1 MSIKLTNA
9 PKTLLEVAMSDVEFM
24 ALIKYKFTNLIFRHS
39 NKNTL
44 YEGNAGDTWDDT
56 WFCLAYWL
64 AQDDKIRG
72 RFYDYN
78 NYLDAGNK
86 SVAKNNVLS
95 LIKCR
100 MVFFILIDKLLDY
113 YKVDNKSG
121 WVVYNKLQPGK
132 IINTSTVEFSLINVK
147 QAKNFD
153 FKIRPDHTGLYADQI
168 DMIKHMLIEIG
179 VKPINDSYYF
189 NDNCYLEK
197 LKDRLEVKLF
207 PFALNVLSN

>member
-1 MSIKLTNA
+1 MPIKLANA
-9 PKTLLEVAMSDVEFM
+9 QKTLLEVAMSDADFM
-24 ALIKYKFTNLIFRHS
+24 SLIKYKFTNLVFSHS
-39 NKNTL
+39 KKDVL
-44 YEGNAGDTWDDT
+44 YEGNAGVVEDDT

-64 AQDDKIRG
+64 ANDAKIRD
-72 RFYDYN
+72 RFNDYN
-78 NYLDAGNK
+78 NYLNAGNK

-100 MVFFILIDKLLDY
+100 MAFFIIVDKLLDY

-121 WVVYNKLQPGK
+121 WIVYNKLQPGK

-168 DMIKHMLIEIG
+168 DTIKYMPIEIG
-179 VKPINDSYYF
+179 VKPINGSYYL
-189 NDNCYLEK
+189 NGNCYLEK
-197 LKDRLEVKLF
+197 LKDGLEVKLF